1 MNVSVRTA
9 TRRAV
14 MAGLFLLW
22 LSVPGRAQNEA
33 EPAHDTQWWPDTQV
47 NIRLNEK
54 LTSVLFLTIRPGRNK
69 GAVVTQQYGTGLS
82 WAIHP
87 RLTAATQ
94 YRYILSDPTETRHAT
109 EHRLHVELT
118 PRVPLGKGFTLIDR
132 TRGEYRNINGSV
144 SGRFRNRVWLEK
156 PLTIH
161 EHRLTPYISGETYF
175 DTRSHT
181 LSRNQAWVGTRLP
194 VNKHLT
200 FDLFYMHSWDARATP
215 GFWHV
220 IGTFLRFDL

>member
-1 MNVSVRTA
+1 MNVSA
-9 TRRAV
+9 RAAAQRV
-14 MAGLFLLW
+14 LLAGLLW
-22 LSVPGRAQNEA
+22 LGLSVPGLAQREA

-47 NIRLNEK
+47 TIRLNEK

-87 RLTAATQ
+87 RLNAATQ

-118 PRVPLGKGFTLIDR
+118 PQLPLGNGFTLSNR
-132 TRGEYRNINGSV
+132 TRAEYRNINGTV
-144 SGRFRNRVWLEK
+144 SGRFRHRVWLEK
-156 PLTIH
+156 ALNIH
-161 EHRLTPYISGETYF
+161 EHCLTPYISGETYF
-175 DTRSHT
+175 DTRTHT
-181 LSRNQAWVGTRLP
+181 LSRNQAWIGTRLP

-200 FDLFYMHSWDARATP
+200 FDLFYMHSWDARAKP

-220 IGTFLRFDL
+220 IGTFLRFDF